1 MDKFLSTFEL
11 LESTGLNWSVNK
23 LPLRGPDGQ
32 STDSYGL
39 FRNDNNQWLGTVGP
53 RYTVMQNASLAET
66 IIDACEGIGLE
77 AKRGGQ
83 LRGGRKVYLQAELP
97 DEYIGKSAVK
107 RYITALNSHDG
118 TTAIS
123 FGSTNT
129 VVICENT
136 FHLAYKSGDMTR
148 FLHTANAK
156 TLIDEA
162 MKEMRVAMKNEQKL
176 VDNYKRMADTK
187 LSEEIMRA
195 VLGGIATKAWDVGVD
210 EKLSPRKEATLV
222 KVKDC
227 VMQEI
232 NDEGYTLWG
241 IFNGITRYTNH
252 VAAPKQDKLSY
263 VMTGAGYDI
272 NGVAYDTIMQWID
285 AHSVKQYQVS

>member
-23 LPLRGPDGQ
+23 LPLNGPDGQ
-32 STDSYGL
+32 PTDSFGL
-39 FRNDNNQWLGTVGP
+39 FRNDTNKWLGTVGP
-53 RYTVMQNASLAET
+53 RYEVMQNSTLAET
-66 IIDACEGIGLE
+66 IIDACEGVGLS
-77 AKRGGQ
+77 AKRGGE

-136 FHLAYKSGDMTR
+136 FHMAYKSDGMTR
-148 FLHTANAK
+148 FIHTANAK

-162 MKEMRVAMKNEQKL
+162 MKEMRVAMRNEQRL

-195 VLGGIATKAWDVGVD
+195 VLGGISTRAWGVD
-210 EKLSPRKEATLV
+210 ADEDLSPRKAATLV

-227 VMQEI
+227 IMKEI
-232 NDEGYTLWG
+232 EDEGYTLWG

-272 NGVAYDTIMQWID
+272 NGVAYDTIMEWID
-285 AHSVKQYQVS
+285 THSVKQHQVA